1 MCLINNDIIILNL
14 KISDSKASSNLV
26 MNLTGVLLAG
36 GKSSRLG
43 FNKIEVR
50 IDKVPLFID
59 QIFKLSFFC
68 SEILISAS
76 ENNYKFI
83 SDELASIDDYY
94 NHYYRFCNLKEIPPI
109 RIIQDKERQENSPK
123 SLGPLGGI
131 ESGLEYAKNIYSLV
145 TAFDMPFISYNL
157 IYLLDETRSS
167 QSGLKDAFI
176 IKTEKGYES
185 LCGIYSKNCLSVIKK
200 NIERKEYK
208 ISEIF
213 HSIDTKFILIDKLNI
228 KSDKN
233 NLSFYKLNNQIIDS
247 LNFFNINTIDD
258 YEYFIKVW
266 DLQVC
271 LFKKFSKKANSNFS
285 DDLINLYYEKW
296 KYFFYRK

>member
-1 MCLINNDIIILNL
+1 MCLINNDTMILNL
-14 KISDSKASSNLV
+14 KISEGKASNNLA
-26 MNLTGVLLAG
+26 MNLTGILLAG

-50 IDKVPLFID
+50 IGKVPLFID

-83 SDELASIDDYY
+83 SDELTLINDYY
-94 NHYYRFCNLKEIPPI
+94 NCYYRFCNLKEIPLV
-109 RIIQDKERQENSPK
+109 RIIQDKDRQENSLK
-123 SLGPLGGI
+123 SLGPLSGI
-131 ESGLEYAKNIYSLV
+131 ESGLEYAKNLYSLV

-157 IYLLDETRSS
+157 LYLLNEIRNS
-167 QSGLKDAFI
+167 QRVLKDSFI
-176 IKTEKGYES
+176 MKTEKGYES

-200 NIERKEYK
+200 NIEKKAYK

-213 HSIDTKFILIDKLNI
+213 HNADTEFILLDKLTI

-233 NLSFYKLNNQIIDS
+233 NLNFYKLNNQTIDS

-258 YEYFIKVW
+258 YEYFIRVW
-266 DLQVC
+266 DLKVR
-271 LFKKFSKKANSNFS
+271 LFKKFSRRTNSNIS
-285 DDLINLYYEKW
+285 DDSINLYYDKW

>member
-1 MCLINNDIIILNL
+1 
-14 KISDSKASSNLV
+14 
-26 MNLTGVLLAG
+26 MNLTGILLAG

-59 QIFKLSFFC
+59 HIFKLSFFC

-83 SDELASIDDYY
+83 SDELALIDYY
-94 NHYYRFCNLKEIPPI
+94 YIHYYCFCNLKGIPPI
-109 RIIQDKERQENSPK
+109 SIIRDKDRQENFPK

-131 ESGLEYAKNIYSLV
+131 ESGLEYAKNLYSLV

-157 IYLLDETRSS
+157 IYLLDKVRSR

-213 HSIDTKFILIDKLNI
+213 HSTDTEFIILNKLDI

-233 NLSFYKLNNQIIDS
+233 NLNFYKLNNQTIDS

-258 YEYFIKVW
+258 YEYFIRVW
-266 DLQVC
+266 DLKVR
-271 LFKKFSKKANSNFS
+271 LFKKFSRRTNSNIS
-285 DDLINLYYEKW
+285 DDSINLYYDKW